1 MRTRRGDADRLLQA
15 AAPVALFFVVVA
27 THCMG
32 VITSYDSV
40 WSIPIARSLLREGN
54 TDLDEY
60 PAQLAANRFYA
71 IELIDGHYYSIF
83 PIGPSLVA
91 LPVVYA
97 LDAAGVVL
105 ADGKIER
112 VTASI
117 VVGLTAVLLY
127 LLARRSLGAPGSL
140 LVALI
145 FAFCTAAWSTATR
158 ALWQHGPSM
167 LMLTLGLWIVIL
179 ARDRPRL
186 VQLAALPLA
195 FSYVIRPTNAIAIV
209 IMSAVVWLEHRR
221 YFLHYLLWAVVV
233 AAPLVWFNWAVYHSA
248 LSPYYLASRIGHGG
262 HFAEASLGTLASPG
276 RGLFVFSPILL
287 LSVYGMWLT
296 CRRGVLDRAL
306 AAIVLLHWIALS
318 SFPHWWGGHSF
329 GPRLL
334 SDVVPYLIYFL
345 IPVVARIT
353 RLSGARRTVWVTAF
367 ACLVA
372 ISFLVNFRGATARAV
387 YRWNA
392 EPVDIDVQ
400 PGRIWDWRD
409 LQFLRRQ

>member
-1 MRTRRGDADRLLQA
+1 MLRA
-15 AAPVALFFVVVA
+15 AAPVALFVLVVA
-27 THCMG
+27 THCAG

-54 TDLDEY
+54 ADLDEY

-71 IELIDGHYYSIF
+71 IEVIDGHYYSIY

-91 LPVVYA
+91 LPVVFA
-97 LDAAGVVL
+97 LDAAGVSL

-117 VVGLTAVLLY
+117 LVGLTAVLLY
-127 LLARRSLGAPGSL
+127 LLARRSLGVTGSL
-140 LVALI
+140 LVALV

-167 LMLTLGLWIVIL
+167 LMLTLGLWIVVL
-179 ARDRPRL
+179 AADRPRL

-195 FSYVIRPTNAIAIV
+195 FSYIIRPTNAIAIV

-221 YFLHYLLWAVVV
+221 YVPHYLLWGIVV
-233 AAPLVWFNWAVYHSA
+233 AVPFVAFNWAVYHSA
-248 LSPYYLASRIGHGG
+248 LPPYYLASKIGHGAS
-262 HFAEASLGTLASPG
+262 FAEASVGTLVSPG

-296 CRRGVLDRAL
+296 WGRGAL
-306 AAIVLLHWIALS
+306 YPALVAIVLLHWFALS
-318 SFPHWWGGHSF
+318 SFPIWWGGHSF
-329 GPRLL
+329 GPRLF
-334 SDVVPYLIYFL
+334 SDMVPYLVYFL
-345 IPVVARIT
+345 IPVVARIAS
-353 RLSGARRTVWVTAF
+353 LSGARRAIWVTGF
-367 ACLVA
+367 AGLVA
-372 ISFLVNFRGATARAV
+372 ISFLVNFRGATAPAV

-392 EPVDIDVQ
+392 EPVDVDVQ
-400 PGRIWDWRD
+400 PGRVWDWRD
-409 LQFLRRQ
+409 LQFLRRP

>member
-1 MRTRRGDADRLLQA
+1 MRPA
-15 AAPVALFFVVVA
+15 
-27 THCMG
+27 
-32 VITSYDSV
+32 
-40 WSIPIARSLLREGN
+40 WS
-54 TDLDEY
+54 
-60 PAQLAANRFYA
+60 
-71 IELIDGHYYSIF
+71 
-83 PIGPSLVA
+83 
-91 LPVVYA
+91 
-97 LDAAGVVL
+97 L

-117 VVGLTAVLLY
+117 VVALTAVLLY
-127 LLARRSLGAPGSL
+127 LLARRSLGVTGAL

-167 LMLTLGLWIVIL
+167 LMLTLGLWIVVL

-209 IMSAVVWLEHRR
+209 VMSAVVWLEHRR
-221 YFLHYLLWAVVV
+221 YFLHYPLLAAVVAVPFV
-233 AAPLVWFNWAVYHSA
+233 AFNWAVYHSA
-248 LSPYYLASRIGHGG
+248 LPPYYLASKIGHGG
-262 HFAEASLGTLASPG
+262 SFAEASLGTLASPG

-296 CRRGVLDRAL
+296 WRARRPRPCA

-318 SFPHWWGGHSF
+318 SFPIWWGGHSF
-329 GPRLL
+329 GPRLF
-334 SDVVPYLIYFL
+334 SDMVPYLVYFL
-345 IPVVARIT
+345 IPVVARIAS
-353 RLSGARRTVWVTAF
+353 LSGARRAGWATGF

-372 ISFLVNFRGATARAV
+372 ISFAVNFRGATARAV

-392 EPVDIDVQ
+392 EPVDVNVQ
-400 PGRIWDWRD
+400 PDRVWDWRD
-409 LQFLRRQ
+409 LQFLRRGPCTSGLSRRRLDGLRRGS